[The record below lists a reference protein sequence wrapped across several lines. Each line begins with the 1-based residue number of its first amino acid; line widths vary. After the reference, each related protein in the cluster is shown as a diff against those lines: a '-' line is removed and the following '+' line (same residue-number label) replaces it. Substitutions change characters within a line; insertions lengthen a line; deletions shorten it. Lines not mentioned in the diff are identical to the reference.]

1 MKVTLREKKLRTG
14 KNSLYLDFWPPV
26 LHQKTGKPTRREFL
40 GIYLFDKPKDLL
52 EREFNKESQQLAK
65 GICLERQMD
74 LNSGKFGVQR
84 RASKNQDFIAYFENQ
99 MKQRPDDTSN
109 RGNWNSAWQ
118 IFSKFT
124 NNRCTF
130 GMLTENFVI
139 DYMKYL
145 LSNAYCNNSDTRR
158 ISENTAYSYFNK
170 FKACLN
176 EAVHE
181 GLMADNPVHR
191 VKSMKQP
198 ETYREFL
205 TLEELQKL
213 AKTPCDNNVLKRA
226 ALFSALTG
234 MRFGDIYVLRWK
246 QIQYSETSGH
256 FIRFTQ
262 RKTKGMEVLPI
273 SEDAYSLCG
282 MRDDTDTKVFIGLKY
297 SAYLNQILLRWILE
311 AGIAKKVTFHCFRHT
326 FATLQLSMGTDIYTV
341 SKLLGHKDISTT
353 QIYAKVID
361 RTKNDAV
368 NKIKIGLVT
377 EKMADNT
384 KLSVAN
390 LSKP

>member
-1 MKVTLREKKLRTG
+1 MKVTLREKKLKTG
-14 KNSLYLDFWPPV
+14 KNSLYLDFWPPIINPE
-26 LHQKTGKPTRREFL
+26 TGKPTRREFL
-40 GIYLFDKPKDLL
+40 GIHVFDKPRDLP
-52 EREFNKESQQLAK
+52 EKEYNKESLQLSK
-65 GICLERQMD
+65 SICLERQLD
-74 LNSGKFGVQR
+74 LNSGRFGIQR
-84 RASKNQDFIAYFENQ
+84 RAGKNQDFIAYFEVQ
-99 MKQRPDDTSN
+99 MNKRPDEGSN
-109 RGNWNSAWQ
+109 KDNWYSAWK
-118 IFSKFT
+118 IFARYT

-130 GMLTENFVI
+130 GMLTERFVS
-139 DYMKYL
+139 DYMNYL
-145 LSNAYCNNSDTRR
+145 MKDAKCFNSLTRK

-181 GLMADNPVHR
+181 GLLPDNPIHR
-191 VKSMKQP
+191 IKSMKQP

-213 AKTPCDNNVLKRA
+213 AKTPCEHDVLKRA

-234 MRFGDIYVLRWK
+234 MRFGDIYVLKWK
-246 QIQYSETSGH
+246 QIQHSLNNGY

-273 SEDAYSLCG
+273 TEEAYSLCG
-282 MRDDTDTKVFIGLKY
+282 IKDDSESKVFSGLRY
-297 SAYLNQILLRWILE
+297 SATLNQVLLRWILS
-311 AGIAKKVTFHCFRHT
+311 AGISKKVTFHCFRHT

-368 NKIKIGLVT
+368 QRIHIGLDS
-377 EKMADNT
+377 ENM
-384 KLSVAN
+384 S
-390 LSKP
+390 